1 MMNGDSELG
10 RIDDGNHRGRQWIR
24 AALTALV
31 LCGFA
36 APAPAIEVDPDVRTW
51 WVFFKDKG
59 VADEAEL
66 TAALDEL
73 LHTYPP
79 RAIARRSLRRT
90 AEGLFDTRDLP
101 VSESYIAA
109 VAATGAR
116 IRARSRWLN
125 AVSVQ
130 ATRGQLAEVS
140 ALPFVVRTQ
149 PVAVGRRIAPIDV
162 NRDGARQANPG
173 EFYGRSREQLD
184 QINVPAVHARGIT
197 GAGVIMGILDTGF
210 VTTHEAFNE
219 PGHEVQVLGQHDF
232 IEDDENTGEEPG
244 DPPGQYSHGTLI
256 LGTIAAY
263 KPEDLVGPAYDA
275 AFFLAKTEDIADE
288 RPIEEDWYV
297 EGLEWIEAN
306 GADVATSS
314 LSYSDWY
321 TQEDMD
327 GRTAVT
333 TIAVN
338 VATENGVACCTAAGN
353 AGHDDDPE
361 TSHLGAPADALEVI
375 TVGAVSNEG
384 SIVGFSSDGPTADGR
399 VKPEVL
405 ARGARTW
412 TIDPDDDQ
420 NYTSASGTSLSTP
433 LVAGATALVVQAHPD
448 WSVKQIRRALFLTAN
463 DYVENGA
470 PDPEFVRGFGII
482 DVLAAIDV
490 TFIGDVNRDG
500 DTNAADVEPLHDC
513 LTGPGTPPTEGCRSA
528 DVDEDDDVDVA
539 DYALLIENIT
549 DPWPW

>member
-1 MMNGDSELG
+1 
-10 RIDDGNHRGRQWIR
+10 
-24 AALTALV
+24 
-31 LCGFA
+31 
-36 APAPAIEVDPDVRTW
+36 
-51 WVFFKDKG
+51 
-59 VADEAEL
+59 
-66 TAALDEL
+66 
-73 LHTYPP
+73 
-79 RAIARRSLRRT
+79 
-90 AEGLFDTRDLP
+90 
-101 VSESYIAA
+101 
-109 VAATGAR
+109 
-116 IRARSRWLN
+116 
-125 AVSVQ
+125 
-130 ATRGQLAEVS
+130 
-140 ALPFVVRTQ
+140 
-149 PVAVGRRIAPIDV
+149 
-162 NRDGARQANPG
+162 
-173 EFYGRSREQLD
+173 
-184 QINVPAVHARGIT
+184 
-197 GAGVIMGILDTGF
+197 
-210 VTTHEAFNE
+210 
-219 PGHEVQVLGQHDF
+219 
-232 IEDDENTGEEPG
+232 
-244 DPPGQYSHGTLI
+244 
-256 LGTIAAY
+256 
-263 KPEDLVGPAYDA
+263 
-275 AFFLAKTEDIADE
+275 
-288 RPIEEDWYV
+288 
-297 EGLEWIEAN
+297 
-306 GADVATSS
+306 
-314 LSYSDWY
+314 
-321 TQEDMD
+321 MD